1 MSRKG
6 SHPTRET
13 LPDPKFGN
21 VVIARFVNMIMR
33 HGKKAVAESILYGAI
48 DEIRNKN
55 ADAIALIE
63 KALGNV
69 ARLLKSSPAEWA
81 VQPTRC
87 RLKCVPRAAP
97 RWRCAG

>member
-6 SHPTRET
+6 SHPARAV
-13 LPDPKFGN
+13 LPDPKYGN
-21 VVIARFVNMIMR
+21 VVIARFVNMMMR

-55 ADAIALIE
+55 ADVIALIE

-69 ARLLKSSPAEWA
+69 APVVEVKSRRVGGATDRKS
-81 VQPTRC
+81 V
-87 RLKCVPRAAP
+87 V
-97 RWRCAG
+97 